1 MDTRET
7 VRERRQ
13 ARIRALMS
21 EAPPQVEPKAGRG
34 VSPSEPG
41 RQAVVDKPPQGRK
54 EDDPELLWKSR
65 PNPWLGWQVGREEDG
80 GELPPPARPGPG
92 QWVKEL
98 QVKIVISLALLG
110 CGWGLFQ
117 LDMPWAR
124 TGQSLV
130 GDMLTVDMDFSAA
143 AAWYD
148 RTFAGSPAFIPIFG
162 DREQAAE
169 RAQAGIRTA
178 ASPVTGGVIVRDFAT
193 LSSGV
198 ELAAESGAE
207 VRSIGAGR
215 VLIVSDESGQGQTV
229 IIQHAQQRMSVYGRL
244 GMADVEPG
252 DWVESGEAI
261 GRLQTGEDD
270 RSVFYFAVRE
280 RERYVDPA
288 DVIAF
293 D

>member
-1 MDTRET
+1 MR
-7 VRERRQ
+7 
-13 ARIRALMS
+13 
-21 EAPPQVEPKAGRG
+21 
-34 VSPSEPG
+34 
-41 RQAVVDKPPQGRK
+41 DKPLQDRE
-54 EDDPELLWKSR
+54 EDDPERLWKSR
-65 PNPWLGWQVGREEDG
+65 PNPWLGWQVSREEDG
-80 GELPPPARPGPG
+80 GDLPPPTRPGPG

-98 QVKIVISLALLG
+98 QMKIAISLALLG

-178 ASPVTGGVIVRDFAT
+178 APPVAGGVIVRDFAA

-198 ELAAESGAE
+198 ELAAEPGAE

-244 GMADVEPG
+244 GMAEVEPG

-261 GRLQTGEDD
+261 GRLQTSEDD